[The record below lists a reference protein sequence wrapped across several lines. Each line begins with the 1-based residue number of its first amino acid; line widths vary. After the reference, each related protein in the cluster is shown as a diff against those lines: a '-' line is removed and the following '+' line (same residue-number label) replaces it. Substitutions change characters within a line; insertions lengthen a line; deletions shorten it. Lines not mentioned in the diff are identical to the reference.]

1 MQLIQIGNRIVNLDQ
16 ITSVEYLAEDVHPSN
31 PPRVY
36 SSLTVN
42 YSSDSFNY
50 SVFYE
55 AEADELWQVLRQ
67 NTTLKLDLPTTKQAE
82 ESTDIDPVPL
92 DIEEVNVSSIE

>member
-1 MQLIQIGNRIVNLDQ
+1 MKLIQIGNRIVNLDQ

-50 SVFYE
+50 NVFYE

-67 NTTLKLDLPTTKQAE
+67 NTALKLDLPTKQAK

-92 DIEEVNVSSIE
+92 DIEETFTSSIE